1 MPRTSL
7 AYRAL
12 LRTATALAPLGGL
25 FDDKL
30 ARTVGLRRG
39 VGDRLAAWARTSRD
53 RARQLAWF
61 HAPSVGEGLQAKAV
75 IDEFR
80 RRHPDWQ
87 VAYTYFSP
95 SAEKFAAGVGADI
108 ADCLPFDTSKASG
121 LALDALDPSLLVF
134 SKLDVWPELATQAAR
149 LGVPVALVAATVR
162 PGSGRL
168 GPVARALLRPGYEAL
183 SIAGAIST
191 DDAERLARL
200 GVARER
206 IRVTGDPRSDSVL
219 ARVDHA
225 RGNDPLLAPGGVTLV
240 AGSTWPLDEEAL
252 LAAFVSVRARRPD
265 ARLILAPHEPTPD
278 AIELILRTASR
289 LGAPEPRLL
298 GEATSGTPLVV
309 VDRLGVLASLYGAGA
324 VAYVGGGF
332 GRAGLHSV
340 LEPAAW
346 GLPVIVGPHW
356 QESRDAGRLIADGAA
371 VAAGTVDALATVWFN
386 WLQDDQA
393 RASAGARALAI
404 VEAERGASARSAALL
419 DEVLQLRR

>member
-1 MPRTSL
+1 VPRTSL

-12 LRTATALAPLGGL
+12 LRTASVLAPLGGL

-39 VGDRLAAWARTSRD
+39 VGDRLTAWGRTSRD
-53 RARQLAWF
+53 PARPLAWF

-75 IDEFR
+75 MDQFR

-95 SAEKFAAGVGADI
+95 SAEKFAAGAGADI
-108 ADCLPFDTSKASG
+108 ADCLPFDTPKASAQ
-121 LALDALDPSLLVF
+121 ALDALDPSLLVF
-134 SKLDVWPELATQAAR
+134 AKLDVWPELATQAAR
-149 LGVPVALVAATVR
+149 IGAPVALVAATVR

-168 GPVARALLRPGYEAL
+168 GPVARTLLRPGYAAL

-200 GVARER
+200 GVPRDR

-219 ARVDHA
+219 ARVDRA
-225 RGNDPLLAPGGVTLV
+225 REDDPLLAAGTATLV
-240 AGSTWPLDEEAL
+240 AGSTWPVDEEAL

-265 ARLILAPHEPTPD
+265 ARLVLAPHEPTPD
-278 AIELILRTASR
+278 AVELILRTAAR
-289 LGAPEPRLL
+289 LGAPSPRLL
-298 GEATSGTPLVV
+298 SEATAGTPLVV
-309 VDRLGVLASLYGAGA
+309 VDRIGVLAALYGAGRL
-324 VAYVGGGF
+324 AYVGGGF

-356 QESRDAGRLIADGAA
+356 QESRDAGRLMADGAA
-371 VAAGTVDALATVWFN
+371 VSVGTVEALATLWFN
-386 WLQDDQA
+386 WLQDEPA
-393 RASAGARALAI
+393 RAAAGARALAV

-419 DEVLQLRR
+419 DEVL